1 MKGAFLRLRSGG
13 NVAWWDTYFGELYLR
28 LFETVQTP
36 GHTAQEVAWIIAAL
50 DLPPGARILDLGCG
64 QGRHAVPLAQA
75 GYRLAGL
82 DRSTYLLAH
91 AQRAARERGVDV
103 QWVRGDMRR
112 LPWRG
117 QFDACISLFTSFGYF
132 EDEAHNQEVLYQVH
146 GALKPGGT
154 LVLDLSN
161 RDYYLLHAWPR
172 AWRRHGEAI
181 ILEETV
187 FDPKT
192 CRFAM
197 TFTWLEHGRAE
208 SLAHSVRYYT
218 APELAAMLRAAGLLP
233 AEFYGDFDGSDLT
246 LDSKRM
252 IVVAR
257 KA

>member
-28 LFETVQTP
+28 LFKTVLRP
-36 GHTAQEVAWIIAAL
+36 EHTAQEVAWIIAAL

-64 QGRHAVPLAQA
+64 QGRHAVLLARA
-75 GYRLAGL
+75 GYRMTGL
-82 DRSTYLLAH
+82 DRSTYLLAQ
-91 AQRAARERGVDV
+91 ARRAAGEKDVDV

-132 EDEAHNQEVLYQVH
+132 EDETQNQEVLHQVH
-146 GALKPGGT
+146 DALKPGGA
-154 LVLDLSN
+154 LMLDLSN
-161 RDYYLLHAWPR
+161 RDYYVLHLWPR

-181 ILEETV
+181 ILEETS
-187 FDPKT
+187 FDPGT

-197 TFTWLEHGRAE
+197 TITWLEDGRAE

-218 APELAAMLRAAGLLP
+218 APELSAMLRAAGLVP
-233 AEFYGDFDGSDLT
+233 AGFYGDFGSDLT

-252 IVVAR
+252 IVVAYR
-257 KA
+257 E